1 MASQAAN
8 HTSTLLSLPDKP
20 SFHTLL
26 TLSHFFTNT
35 NQIKTHLQKNQLNM
49 ASACA
54 SSAIAAV
61 AFSSPS
67 SQKSGSIVGAT
78 KASFFGG
85 RKLRVNRF
93 AAPSGTRS
101 SVAVCVAAD
110 PDRPLWFPGSTPPPW
125 LDGSLPGDFGFD
137 PLGLASDPES
147 LKWNQ
152 QAELVHCRWAM
163 LGAAGIFIPEFL
175 TKIGI
180 LNTPSWYTAGEQE
193 YFTDTTT
200 LFIVELVLIGW
211 AEGRRWA
218 DIIKPGCVNTDPIFP
233 NNKLT
238 GTDVGYPGGL
248 WFDPLGWGS
257 GSPEKIKELRTKE
270 IKNGRLAMLAV
281 MGAWFQHIYTGTGPI
296 DNLFAHLADPGH
308 ATVFAAFSPK

>member
-1 MASQAAN
+1 MADSSLEECSGWINEDPWARDVTCS
-8 HTSTLLSLPDKP
+8 HTRATDSL
-20 SFHTLL
+20 TY
-26 TLSHFFTNT
+26 
-35 NQIKTHLQKNQLNM
+35 QL
-49 ASACA
+49 
-54 SSAIAAV
+54 
-61 AFSSPS
+61 
-67 SQKSGSIVGAT
+67 SQKTGSIVGAT
-78 KASFFGG
+78 KASFLGG
-85 RKLRVNRF
+85 RKLRVRNY
-93 AAPSGTRS
+93 AALSRTRS
-101 SVAVCVAAD
+101 FSVCAAVAD
-110 PDRPLWFPGSTPPPW
+110 PDRPLWFPGSIPPPW

-137 PLGLASDPES
+137 PLGLSSDPES
-147 LKWNQ
+147 LRWNV

-180 LNTPSWYTAGEQE
+180 LNTPSWYTAGELE

-200 LFIVELVLIGW
+200 LFVIELILIGW

-218 DIIKPGCVNTDPIFP
+218 DILKPGSVNTDPIFP

>member
-1 MASQAAN
+1 MASV
-8 HTSTLLSLPDKP
+8 
-20 SFHTLL
+20 
-26 TLSHFFTNT
+26 
-35 NQIKTHLQKNQLNM
+35 
-49 ASACA
+49 CA

-61 AFSSPS
+61 SISSSS
-67 SQKSGSIVGAT
+67 SQKTGSLVGSA
-78 KASFFGG
+78 KASFLGG
-85 RKLRVNRF
+85 KKLRLKKYTSPT
-93 AAPSGTRS
+93 AARS
-101 SVAVCVAAD
+101 VTVCVAAE
-110 PDRPLWFPGSTPPPW
+110 PDRPIWFPGSTPPPW

-137 PLGLASDPES
+137 PLGLGSDPET
-147 LKWNQ
+147 LRWNV

-200 LFIVELVLIGW
+200 LFIVELFFIGW

-218 DIIKPGCVNTDPIFP
+218 DILKPGCVNTDPIFP

-308 ATVFAAFSPK
+308 ATVFSAFTPK

>member
-1 MASQAAN
+1 MAS
-8 HTSTLLSLPDKP
+8 
-20 SFHTLL
+20 
-26 TLSHFFTNT
+26 
-35 NQIKTHLQKNQLNM
+35 I
-49 ASACA
+49 CA
-54 SSAIAAV
+54 SSAIATV
-61 AFSSPS
+61 AISSSS
-67 SQKSGSIVGAT
+67 SQKSGSVVGAT
-78 KASFFGG
+78 KASFLGG
-85 RKLRVNRF
+85 RKLREKKF
-93 AAPSGTRS
+93 TAAAAGPRS
-101 SVAVCVAAD
+101 LSVSAAAAD
-110 PDRPLWFPGSTPPPW
+110 ADRPLWFPGSTPPPW

-137 PLGLASDPES
+137 PLGLGSDPES
-147 LKWNQ
+147 LRWNQ

-180 LNTPSWYTAGEQE
+180 LNTPSWYTAGEQQ

-200 LFIVELVLIGW
+200 LFIIELIFIGW

-218 DIIKPGCVNTDPIFP
+218 DIIKPGCVNTDPIFGY
-233 NNKLT
+233 KLT

-248 WFDPLGWGS
+248 WFDPLGWGNA
-257 GSPEKIKELRTKE
+257 SPEKLKELRTKE

-308 ATVFAAFSPK
+308 ATIFAAFTPK

>member
-1 MASQAAN
+1 MALVS
-8 HTSTLLSLPDKP
+8 S
-20 SFHTLL
+20 
-26 TLSHFFTNT
+26 
-35 NQIKTHLQKNQLNM
+35 
-49 ASACA
+49 
-54 SSAIAAV
+54 SSATAV
-61 AFSSPS
+61 AALPSNGLAGARSSFL
-67 SQKSGSIVGAT
+67 GAAG
-78 KASFFGG
+78 KAAASRASFAV
-85 RKLRVNRF
+85 RA
-93 AAPSGTRS
+93 AAPE
-101 SVAVCVAAD
+101 
-110 PDRPLWFPGSTPPPW
+110 RPIWFPGSTPPPW

-137 PLGLASDPES
+137 PWGLGSDPES
-147 LKWNQ
+147 LRWNV

-163 LGAAGIFIPEFL
+163 LGAAGIFIPELL

-200 LFIVELVLIGW
+200 LFIVELILIGW

-238 GTDVGYPGGL
+238 GTDVG
-248 WFDPLGWGS
+248 DPLGYGT
-257 GSPEKIKELRTKE
+257 GSPEKLKELRTKE

-281 MGAWFQHIYTGTGPI
+281 MGAWFQAEYTGTGPI

-308 ATVFAAFSPK
+308 ATIFRAFAPK

>member
-1 MASQAAN
+1 
-8 HTSTLLSLPDKP
+8 
-20 SFHTLL
+20 
-26 TLSHFFTNT
+26 
-35 NQIKTHLQKNQLNM
+35 M

-67 SQKSGSIVGAT
+67 SQKNGSIVGAT
-78 KASFFGG
+78 KASFLGG
-85 RKLRVNRF
+85 KRLRVSKHV
-93 AAPSGTRS
+93 APAGSR
-101 SVAVCVAAD
+101 SVAVSAVAAD

-137 PLGLASDPES
+137 PLGLGKPKS
-147 LKWNQ
+147 
-152 QAELVHCRWAM
+152 
-163 LGAAGIFIPEFL
+163 I
-175 TKIGI
+175 
-180 LNTPSWYTAGEQE
+180 
-193 YFTDTTT
+193 
-200 LFIVELVLIGW
+200 ELVLIGW

-308 ATVFAAFSPK
+308 ATIFAAFSPK

>member
-1 MASQAAN
+1 MNGESESRGCDPPAQ
-8 HTSTLLSLPDKP
+8 DYKY
-20 SFHTLL
+20 
-26 TLSHFFTNT
+26 TNT
-35 NQIKTHLQKNQLNM
+35 AGTGEGPE
-49 ASACA
+49 A
-54 SSAIAAV
+54 
-61 AFSSPS
+61 
-67 SQKSGSIVGAT
+67 IVGTT
-78 KASFFGG
+78 KASFLSGG
-85 RKLRVNRF
+85 SLRLSKL
-93 AAPSGTRS
+93 AAPVRTRS
-101 SVAVCVAAD
+101 ITTVCAVAD
-110 PDRPLWFPGSTPPPW
+110 PERPIWFPGSTPPAW

-137 PLGLASDPES
+137 PLGLGSDPET

-152 QAELVHCRWAM
+152 QAEIVHCRWAM

-193 YFTDTTT
+193 YFTDKTT
-200 LFIVELVLIGW
+200 LFIVELIFIGW

-218 DIIKPGCVNTDPIFP
+218 DILKPGCVNTDPIFP

-257 GSPEKIKELRTKE
+257 GSPEKIRELRVKE

-281 MGAWFQHIYTGTGPI
+281 MGAWFQAEYTGTGPI

-308 ATVFAAFSPK
+308 ATIFAAFSPK

>member
-1 MASQAAN
+1 MASV
-8 HTSTLLSLPDKP
+8 
-20 SFHTLL
+20 
-26 TLSHFFTNT
+26 
-35 NQIKTHLQKNQLNM
+35 
-49 ASACA
+49 CA

-61 AFSSPS
+61 SISSSS
-67 SQKSGSIVGAT
+67 SQKTGSLVGST
-78 KASFFGG
+78 KASFLSGK
-85 RKLRVNRF
+85 KLRLKKYTAPT
-93 AAPSGTRS
+93 AARS
-101 SVAVCVAAD
+101 VTVCVAAD
-110 PDRPLWFPGSTPPPW
+110 PDRPIWFPGSTPPPW

-137 PLGLASDPES
+137 PLGLGSDPET
-147 LKWNQ
+147 LRWNV

-200 LFIVELVLIGW
+200 LFIVELFFIGW

-218 DIIKPGCVNTDPIFP
+218 DILKPGCVNTDPIFP

-257 GSPEKIKELRTKE
+257 GSPSEDQGIEDKGDQEWKIGYVGSDGCLVPT
-270 IKNGRLAMLAV
+270 
-281 MGAWFQHIYTGTGPI
+281 
-296 DNLFAHLADPGH
+296 HLHRHWSYRQPLC
-308 ATVFAAFSPK
+308 SPCRSWSCHRFLCFHPQVSKRW

>member
-1 MASQAAN
+1 MALVSASSSSTTAVAVLPRNGAQRAA
-8 HTSTLLSLPDKP
+8 SSFLGGKTLLRQAEAAARP
-20 SFHTLL
+20 SF
-26 TLSHFFTNT
+26 
-35 NQIKTHLQKNQLNM
+35 
-49 ASACA
+49 
-54 SSAIAAV
+54 AV
-61 AFSSPS
+61 RA
-67 SQKSGSIVGAT
+67 
-78 KASFFGG
+78 
-85 RKLRVNRF
+85 
-93 AAPSGTRS
+93 
-101 SVAVCVAAD
+101 AAD
-110 PDRPLWFPGSTPPPW
+110 PDRPIWFPGSTPPPW

-137 PLGLASDPES
+137 PWGLGSDPES
-147 LKWNQ
+147 LRWNV

-180 LNTPSWYTAGEQE
+180 LNTPFWYTAGEQQ

-200 LFIVELVLIGW
+200 LFIIELILIGW

-218 DIIKPGCVNTDPIFP
+218 DIIKPGSVNTDPIFP
-233 NNKLT
+233 SNKLT

-281 MGAWFQHIYTGTGPI
+281 MGAWFQAEYTGTGPI

-308 ATVFAAFSPK
+308 ATIFQAFTPK

>member
-1 MASQAAN
+1 MAS
-8 HTSTLLSLPDKP
+8 SV
-20 SFHTLL
+20 
-26 TLSHFFTNT
+26 
-35 NQIKTHLQKNQLNM
+35 
-49 ASACA
+49 CA

-61 AFSSPS
+61 GLSSPS

-85 RKLRVNRF
+85 SKLSLRTYT
-93 AAPSGTRS
+93 APARTRS
-101 SVAVCVAAD
+101 LTVRAAAAD
-110 PDRPLWFPGSTPPPW
+110 PERPIWFPGSTPPAW
-125 LDGSLPGDFGFD
+125 LDGRFGIKPSLSLSLWENTPGPHLKQRYLLSAVPG
-137 PLGLASDPES
+137 SDPET
-147 LKWNQ
+147 LKWMVQ
-152 QAELVHCRWAM
+152 SEIVHCRWAM

-180 LNTPSWYTAGEQE
+180 LNTPSWYTAGELE
-193 YFTDTTT
+193 YFTDKTT
-200 LFIVELVLIGW
+200 LFIVELIFIGW

-218 DIIKPGCVNTDPIFP
+218 DILKPGCVNTDPIFP

-257 GSPEKIKELRTKE
+257 GSPEKVKELRTKE

-281 MGAWFQHIYTGTGPI
+281 MGAWFQAIYTGTGPI

-308 ATVFAAFSPK
+308 ATIFAVSKALTILQSV

>member
-1 MASQAAN
+1 
-8 HTSTLLSLPDKP
+8 
-20 SFHTLL
+20 
-26 TLSHFFTNT
+26 
-35 NQIKTHLQKNQLNM
+35 M

-61 AFSSPS
+61 AISSSS
-67 SQKSGSIVGAT
+67 SQKNGCLKVSNFLTG
-78 KASFFGG
+78 K
-85 RKLRVNRF
+85 RLRLKKYT
-93 AAPSGTRS
+93 AAAVAPRS
-101 SVAVCVAAD
+101 APVCAAAD

-137 PLGLASDPES
+137 PLGLCKYCCMMKVSRPIYSRVNTIFIS
-147 LKWNQ
+147 LRPFRKPIKELKLKADNITVLNFEIFK

-180 LNTPSWYTAGEQE
+180 LNTPSWYTAGELE

-200 LFIVELVLIGW
+200 LFIVELIFIGW

-218 DIIKPGCVNTDPIFP
+218 DILKPGCVNTDPIFP

-308 ATVFAAFSPK
+308 ATVFAAFTPK

>member
-1 MASQAAN
+1 
-8 HTSTLLSLPDKP
+8 
-20 SFHTLL
+20 
-26 TLSHFFTNT
+26 
-35 NQIKTHLQKNQLNM
+35 M

-61 AFSSPS
+61 AISTPS
-67 SQKSGSIVGAT
+67 SQKNGSLLGSS
-78 KASFFGG
+78 KGFFG
-85 RKLRVNRF
+85 RKLKVNNNT
-93 AAPSGTRS
+93 AAPFKVRS
-101 SVAVCVAAD
+101 TTTVCTVAE
-110 PDRPLWFPGSTPPPW
+110 PDRPLWFPGSVPPPW

-137 PLGLASDPES
+137 PLGLGSDPES
-147 LKWNQ
+147 LRWNV
-152 QAELVHCRWAM
+152 QAELVHSRWAM

-200 LFIVELVLIGW
+200 LFIVELIFIGW

-218 DIIKPGCVNTDPIFP
+218 DILSPGSVNTDPIFP

-257 GSPEKIKELRTKE
+257 GSPQKLKELRTKE

-308 ATVFAAFSPK
+308 ATIFAAFTPK

>member
-1 MASQAAN
+1 MAS
-8 HTSTLLSLPDKP
+8 L
-20 SFHTLL
+20 
-26 TLSHFFTNT
+26 
-35 NQIKTHLQKNQLNM
+35 
-49 ASACA
+49 CA
-54 SSAIAAV
+54 SSALATV
-61 AFSSPS
+61 AITSSS
-67 SQKSGSIVGAT
+67 SQKSGGSCLGAT
-78 KASFFGG
+78 KASFLVG
-85 RKLRVNRF
+85 RKLRERKFIAYTGQGGFSVR
-93 AAPSGTRS
+93 AA
-101 SVAVCVAAD
+101 AAD
-110 PDRPLWFPGSTPPPW
+110 AERPLWFPGSTPPAW

-137 PLGLASDPES
+137 PLGLGSDPES
-147 LKWNQ
+147 LRWNA

-200 LFIVELVLIGW
+200 LFIVELIFIGW

-248 WFDPLGWGS
+248 WFDPLGYGK
-257 GSPEKIKELRTKE
+257 GSPEKIMELRTKE

-308 ATVFAAFSPK
+308 ATIFQAFTPK

>member
-1 MASQAAN
+1 
-8 HTSTLLSLPDKP
+8 
-20 SFHTLL
+20 
-26 TLSHFFTNT
+26 
-35 NQIKTHLQKNQLNM
+35 M

-54 SSAIAAV
+54 SSAIAAAV
-61 AFSSPS
+61 AFSSPRQVS
-67 SQKSGSIVGAT
+67 CPLKSHAISCNILHCILTINDESRIKNGSIVGAT

-85 RKLRVNRF
+85 RKLRVSKF
-93 AAPSGTRS
+93 ESPSSTR
-101 SVAVCVAAD
+101 SVAVCAAAD

-152 QAELVHCRWAM
+152 QAEIVHCRWAM

-175 TKIGI
+175 TKIGV
-180 LNTPSWYTAGEQE
+180 LNTPSWYTAGELD

-200 LFIVELVLIGW
+200 LFVIELILIGW

-218 DIIKPGCVNTDPIFP
+218 DIIKPGSVNTDPIFP

-257 GSPEKIKELRTKE
+257 GSPAKIKELRTKE

>member
-1 MASQAAN
+1 
-8 HTSTLLSLPDKP
+8 
-20 SFHTLL
+20 
-26 TLSHFFTNT
+26 
-35 NQIKTHLQKNQLNM
+35 M

-61 AFSSPS
+61 AISSSRQVFSIPPP
-67 SQKSGSIVGAT
+67 SQKNGCLKVSNFLTG
-78 KASFFGG
+78 KRLRL
-85 RKLRVNRF
+85 RKYTAAAVAPRS
-93 AAPSGTRS
+93 APSLR
-101 SVAVCVAAD
+101 
-110 PDRPLWFPGSTPPPW
+110 
-125 LDGSLPGDFGFD
+125 
-137 PLGLASDPES
+137 
-147 LKWNQ
+147 WNQ

-180 LNTPSWYTAGEQE
+180 LNTPSWYTAGELE

-200 LFIVELVLIGW
+200 LFIVELIFIGW

-218 DIIKPGCVNTDPIFP
+218 DILKPGCVNTDPIFP

-308 ATVFAAFSPK
+308 ATVFAVSF

>member
-1 MASQAAN
+1 
-8 HTSTLLSLPDKP
+8 
-20 SFHTLL
+20 
-26 TLSHFFTNT
+26 
-35 NQIKTHLQKNQLNM
+35 M

-67 SQKSGSIVGAT
+67 SQKNGSIVGAT
-78 KASFFGG
+78 KASFLGG
-85 RKLRVNRF
+85 KRLRVCKYV
-93 AAPSGTRS
+93 APAGSR
-101 SVAVCVAAD
+101 SVAVSAVAAD

-200 LFIVELVLIGW
+200 LFVIELVLIGW

-308 ATVFAAFSPK
+308 ATIFAAFSPK

>member
-1 MASQAAN
+1 MAS
-8 HTSTLLSLPDKP
+8 S
-20 SFHTLL
+20 
-26 TLSHFFTNT
+26 
-35 NQIKTHLQKNQLNM
+35 
-49 ASACA
+49 CA

-61 AFSSPS
+61 AISTPRQVHNFLLPMHIITSNTNF
-67 SQKSGSIVGAT
+67 KKWITLGNR
-78 KASFFGG
+78 KSFF
-85 RKLRVNRF
+85 
-93 AAPSGTRS
+93 SEWEETE
-101 SVAVCVAAD
+101 
-110 PDRPLWFPGSTPPPW
+110 GSTPPPW

-137 PLGLASDPES
+137 PLGLSSDPES
-147 LKWNQ
+147 LRWNV

-175 TKIGI
+175 TKIGV
-180 LNTPSWYTAGEQE
+180 LNTPSWYTAGELE

-200 LFIVELVLIGW
+200 LFVVELFFIGW

-218 DIIKPGCVNTDPIFP
+218 DIIKPGSVNTDPIFP

-257 GSPEKIKELRTKE
+257 GSPEKLKELRTKE

-308 ATVFAAFSPK
+308 ATIFAVSSFYNCSCLI

>member
-1 MASQAAN
+1 MAS
-8 HTSTLLSLPDKP
+8 
-20 SFHTLL
+20 
-26 TLSHFFTNT
+26 
-35 NQIKTHLQKNQLNM
+35 
-49 ASACA
+49 SAFA

-61 AFSSPS
+61 GLSSPS

-85 RKLRVNRF
+85 RKLRLRKYSTSP
-93 AAPSGTRS
+93 AGARS
-101 SVAVCVAAD
+101 VTVCVAAD
-110 PDRPLWFPGSTPPPW
+110 PDRPIWFPGSVPPPW

-137 PLGLASDPES
+137 PLGLGSDPET
-147 LKWNQ
+147 LRWNVQ
-152 QAELVHCRWAM
+152 SELVHCRWAM

-180 LNTPSWYTAGEQE
+180 LNTPSWYTG
-193 YFTDTTT
+193 
-200 LFIVELVLIGW
+200 
-211 AEGRRWA
+211 RWA
-218 DIIKPGCVNTDPIFP
+218 DILKPGCVNTDPIFP

-257 GSPEKIKELRTKE
+257 GSPEKVKELRTKE

-281 MGAWFQHIYTGTGPI
+281 MGAWFQAIYTGTGPI

-308 ATVFAAFSPK
+308 ATIFAAFTPK